1 MIIATLIVC
10 FLLAFLPLVISAF
23 ALRYAA
29 NVFSRSIFG
38 LSAVSFL
45 IGLAQ
50 TGLLV
55 GLSYRLFESEQ
66 MKQANL
72 ALQYVSIVG
81 GSIMIVAGALWVGYF
96 RVLMKSR
103 PMKGPEPVRAERQ
116 PPVVEPAASE
126 PVVVQPAAEETSAPQ
141 PAAGRRRKKP
151 EPERDWFS
159 DEVPGARAFKAAA
172 TPPKSV
178 PVRRPSARSGGAKPK
193 TQRGS

>member
-66 MKQANL
+66 MKQVNL
-72 ALQYVSIVG
+72 ALQYVSIAG
-81 GSIMIVAGALWVGYF
+81 GSIMIIAGALWVGYF
-96 RVLMKSR
+96 RLLMKDKPTTVSKVARVKNR
-103 PMKGPEPVRAERQ
+103 PAPLEPIAD
-116 PPVVEPAASE
+116 
-126 PVVVQPAAEETSAPQ
+126 QPAQEMAPAPQ
-141 PAAGRRRKKP
+141 PAARRRREKP
-151 EPERDWFS
+151 EPEHDWFS
-159 DEVPGARAFKAAA
+159 DEVPGARAFKPAA
-172 TPPKSV
+172 TPPKSA
-178 PVRRPSARSGGAKPK
+178 PVRRPSARNGGAKPR
-193 TQRGS
+193 TPRG